1 MDTYDVVEMDQDRIE
16 ISKVICTIYHLQDDD
31 KQDVMSAVEINNQV
45 DMFYQAPYQS
55 NADHL

>member
-31 KQDVMSAVEINNQV
+31 KQDVMESVETDKQLYLL
-45 DMFYQAPYQS
+45 YQAPYQ
-55 NADHL
+55 